1 MCYTLLTMKGGDLLT
16 SKYTRQNKG
25 YMNSFNSNDIDIDAV
40 TDELERE
47 VGVTS
52 DEKTKYVKNQSKAY
66 IEAEKNKLTLEED
79 EIKLKSCSSFSKEAE
94 GDYADLK
101 AKTSQQT
108 ERLNN
113 SPKVNS
119 EPSHGDSYVNSLNKI
134 INNLEEV
141 YGLRKLIRGVPIMDL
156 GIDNVRQTILP
167 RLNKNNKELNGNA
180 GKYIVE
186 LSYLSDR
193 LEFFGYDRVDFK
205 CYKFLETILPILFSF
220 SSAERVRSLGTSN
233 GVKDVTKVF
242 IVLKMAEDDN
252 KKFIKALGYRLLRLF
267 AILVYH
273 NNIVDAG
280 IIAKFILLQM
290 ALSDVKGAKDR
301 RRLNQ
306 NNINRENNI
315 QYRNTTNTYR
325 RTAYNTNREIKNNE
339 RSNGKYRRDNPRTNI
354 RDYKLN
360 AF

>member
-1 MCYTLLTMKGGDLLT
+1 MCYTLLTKEGGDLLA
-16 SKYTRQNKG
+16 SKYTRQSRA
-25 YMNSFNSNDIDIDAV
+25 YMNSFNSTDIDIDAV
-40 TDELERE
+40 TDELEKE
-47 VGVTS
+47 VAITS
-52 DEKTKYVKNQSKAY
+52 DKKDRYVRNQSKVY
-66 IEAEKNKLTLEED
+66 IEAEKNKLTLEDD
-79 EIKLKSCSSFSKEAE
+79 EMKLKSCNSFSKEDE
-94 GDYADLK
+94 HDYIELK
-101 AKTSQQT
+101 NKTSQQT

-113 SPKVNS
+113 SDNDIKS
-119 EPSHGDSYVNSLNKI
+119 KPSHGDSYVNLLNKI

-141 YGLRKLIRGVPIMDL
+141 YGLRKLLHGVPVMDL
-156 GIDNVRQTILP
+156 GIDDVRQTILP
-167 RLNKNNKELNGNA
+167 KLSKNNKELNGTA

-220 SSAERVRSLGTSN
+220 STAERVRSLGTSN
-233 GVKDVTKVF
+233 GIKDVTKVF

-290 ALSDVKGAKDR
+290 ALSDVRGAKER
-301 RRLNQ
+301 RSINQ
-306 NNINRENNI
+306 HNISTREQ
-315 QYRNTTNTYR
+315 QYKRNVSSYKR
-325 RTAYNTNREIKNNE
+325 DGYSREIKNNE
-339 RSNGKYRRDNPRTNI
+339 RSKGKYRRSNPRMDAGHY
-354 RDYKLN
+354 RLD
-360 AF
+360 AFQ